1 MTEKKIKTEAEIM
14 AAGKAR
20 AEAAKAR
27 TAKALNKAEPNKT
40 LSLDLWADSA
50 RGVPNV
56 ILRNALFGVSQ
67 VRIMH
72 KDRALIASSKDVEI
86 RFKGESFNQTD
97 LDVFEMLLHLA
108 RLQPLG
114 EPFKFTANSFLKAL
128 GRKNGRTQYE
138 QLKDDFAR
146 LMSGYVE
153 ITYINEQKSFMGTLL
168 DDATRDD
175 VTKTYTTVF
184 KPHIMKL
191 FDCGFTLTDWEQ
203 RQALG
208 KNNLA
213 KWLQGHY
220 ATHAK
225 AYPFKVE
232 TLHKLCGSDD
242 KSLKS
247 FRQKLKAALDE
258 LVSVGSL
265 MSWEILPGDL
275 VSVQTVPSK
284 SQRKHLTKIKK
295 SGTA

>member
-1 MTEKKIKTEAEIM
+1 MVEPKRRKTLDEHLAFTRMKTEE
-14 AAGKAR
+14 GKAR
-20 AEAAKAR
+20 KGVEATKPQE
-27 TAKALNKAEPNKT
+27 N

-56 ILRNALFGVSQ
+56 LLRNALFGVSQ
-67 VRIMH
+67 VRIMY
-72 KDRALIASSKDVEI
+72 KDRTVIASSKDVEI

-114 EPFKFTANSFLKAL
+114 EPFKFTANSFLTAL

-153 ITYINEQKSFMGTLL
+153 ITYINEKKSFMGTLL

-175 VTKTYTTVF
+175 VTKTYTTTF
-184 KPHIMKL
+184 KPHVMKL

-203 RQALG
+203 RRALG
-208 KNNLA
+208 QSNLA

-225 AYPFKVE
+225 PFPEKVAS
-232 TLHKLCGSDD
+232 LHKLCGSTD
-242 KSLKS
+242 KELYS

-258 LVSVGSL
+258 LVRVGSL
-265 MSWEILPGDL
+265 KSWEILSGDL
-275 VSVQTVPSK
+275 VSVQAVSSR
-284 SQRKHLTKIKK
+284 SQLKHLSRSKK
-295 SGTA
+295 TGPA

>member
-1 MTEKKIKTEAEIM
+1 MVEPKRKKTYEESRAIALAK
-14 AAGKAR
+14 GAR
-20 AEAAKAR
+20 AGGDAKPV
-27 TAKALNKAEPNKT
+27 KPQEN

-56 ILRNALFGVSQ
+56 ILRNALFGVHQ
-67 VRIMH
+67 VRVIY
-72 KDRALIASSKDVEI
+72 KDRTIIASNKDVEI

-108 RLQPLG
+108 RLQPIG

-146 LMSGYVE
+146 LMCGYVE
-153 ITYINEQKSFMGTLL
+153 ITYLNEKKSFMGTLL

-175 VTKTYTTVF
+175 VTKTYTTIF

-191 FDCGFTLTDWEQ
+191 FDFGFTLTDWEQ

-225 AYPFKVE
+225 PYPIKVE
-232 TLHKLCGSDD
+232 TLHKLCGSTD
-242 KSLKS
+242 KELYS

-258 LVSVGSL
+258 LVRVGSL

-275 VSVQTVPSK
+275 VSVQAVPSQ
-284 SQRKHLTKIKK
+284 SQRKHLAKSKK

>member
-1 MTEKKIKTEAEIM
+1 MTYEEKKYQENLAKV
-14 AAGKAR
+14 KAR
-20 AEAAKAR
+20 IEKSKAGSDAKPV
-27 TAKALNKAEPNKT
+27 KPQEN

-56 ILRNALFGVSQ
+56 ILRNALFGVPQ
-67 VRIMH
+67 VRVMY
-72 KDRALIASSKDVEI
+72 KDRTIIASSKDVEI

-128 GRKNGRTQYE
+128 GRKNGKTQYE

-153 ITYINEQKSFMGTLL
+153 ITYLNEKKSFMGTLL

-191 FDCGFTLTDWEQ
+191 FDFGFTLTDWEQ

-208 KNNLA
+208 RNNLA

-225 AYPFKVE
+225 PYPIKVE

-258 LVSVGSL
+258 LVNVGSL

-275 VSVQTVPSK
+275 VSVQAVPSK
-284 SQRKHLTKIKK
+284 SQRKHLSRSKK
-295 SGTA
+295 AGTA